1 MSQRDR
7 DSAHAGVALAPDD
20 TIGAIRAHLSSSR
33 RLGRYRIRSSIK
45 LVHPATR
52 DDWPPIF
59 NLVEVEPS
67 TNAHDIIMQNA
78 LLLGRSTSAAFA
90 DVIICDFDMAI
101 CQVAFYSGD
110 DARLL
115 PVVSAAARDAIR
127 DGELRL
133 TGCAFQVDDVR
144 GTVSQ
149 LRRICKY
156 VDRGF
161 RLPSGPLAAAP
172 RALLDEPSSTH
183 LRVLVW
189 RLLKS
194 RLHWE
199 PITPPRS
206 ATPARRPQF
215 PLLLNFAMTDSGQW
229 RVVPPRSSA
238 AAPQLAAAARDCA
251 APMAGLSRK
260 LRNHAEALAVWTFVK
275 KMKAEVYRTKLD
287 MRACVPQYN
296 RWRVLGQLRRSGK
309 GIDRFDLYI
318 LAPDVLPSLP
328 LRSLRP
334 TNRAVRSFRGLHALL
349 MQRFATTASGGGGAM
364 TAARTSRRCPACC
377 TLPCCR
383 RASAGGAHADA
394 SAAGAHASS
403 SDCAAPPLPPKKR
416 YRDHAAA
423 RRDGRRVH
431 DMQAVVPDG
440 TAAPQPAGGGPLELT
455 GMWENVVR
463 VNGVVRDDMET
474 AMARQERLRQAL
486 QMAAPP
492 IHVQSAGG
500 AGTCRVMRKQED
512 NDETPVL
519 RMAGDG
525 DAQL

>member
-1 MSQRDR
+1 
-7 DSAHAGVALAPDD
+7 
-20 TIGAIRAHLSSSR
+20 
-33 RLGRYRIRSSIK
+33 
-45 LVHPATR
+45 
-52 DDWPPIF
+52 
-59 NLVEVEPS
+59 
-67 TNAHDIIMQNA
+67 
-78 LLLGRSTSAAFA
+78 
-90 DVIICDFDMAI
+90 
-101 CQVAFYSGD
+101 
-110 DARLL
+110 
-115 PVVSAAARDAIR
+115 
-127 DGELRL
+127 
-133 TGCAFQVDDVR
+133 
-144 GTVSQ
+144 
-149 LRRICKY
+149 
-156 VDRGF
+156 
-161 RLPSGPLAAAP
+161 
-172 RALLDEPSSTH
+172 
-183 LRVLVW
+183 
-189 RLLKS
+189 
-194 RLHWE
+194 
-199 PITPPRS
+199 
-206 ATPARRPQF
+206 
-215 PLLLNFAMTDSGQW
+215 MTDSGQW

-238 AAPQLAAAARDCA
+238 AAPQLAAAARDCP

-287 MRACVPQYN
+287 MRSCVPQYN
-296 RWRVLGQLRRSGK
+296 GWRVLGQLRRSGK

-486 QMAAPP
+486 HMAAPP
-492 IHVQSAGG
+492 LRVQSAGS
-500 AGTCRVMRKQED
+500 AGTCRVMRKQEES
-512 NDETPVL
+512 DETPVL